1 MEDRERDMGLGVSI
15 REPSLV
21 VGAGLLVA
29 SAAAW
34 GLLLAM
40 GDEMPMGFGLWIGAW
55 TVMMAAMML
64 PSTSPLVLLYAR
76 QSTAMSSA
84 LLTTGYVA
92 VWAGVGLAA
101 YGIDMR
107 LPDPSNRV
115 VGAVLIGAGLYQLT
129 PLKTACLKRCRN
141 PADFLVT
148 HWRRGRMGAL
158 RLGVEH
164 GAYCVGC
171 CWALMGVLI
180 VAGSMSLAWV
190 VAIALVVAGEK
201 LLPAGQLFGRLGGVG
216 LLVAGIVVVL

>member
-1 MEDRERDMGLGVSI
+1 L
-15 REPSLV
+15 
-21 VGAGLLVA
+21 LLV
-29 SAAAW
+29 SVAAW
-34 GLLLAM
+34 AALLAM
-40 GDEMPMGFGLWIGAW
+40 GDEMPMGAGLWIGAW

-76 QSTAMSSA
+76 LSTALSSA
-84 LLTTGYVA
+84 LLAIGYVA

-101 YGIDMR
+101 YAIDMR
-107 LPDPSNRV
+107 LPDPSDRV

-129 PLKTACLKRCRN
+129 PLKTACLTRCRN

-148 HWRRGRMGAL
+148 HWRRGRVGAL

-180 VAGSMSLAWV
+180 VAGSMGLAWV
-190 VAIALVVAGEK
+190 LAIALVVAGEK
-201 LLPAGQLFGRLGGVG
+201 LLPAGQLLGRLGGVG
-216 LLVAGIVVVL
+216 LLIAGIVVVL

>member
-1 MEDRERDMGLGVSI
+1 VGLGVSV
-15 REPSLV
+15 RQPTLV
-21 VGAGLLVA
+21 VGAGLLLA
-29 SAAAW
+29 AAAAW
-34 GLLLAM
+34 AALLAM

-64 PSTSPLVLLYAR
+64 PSTSPLVLLYGR

-107 LPDPSNRV
+107 LPEPSNRV

-129 PLKTACLKRCRN
+129 PLKTACLRRCRN

-148 HWRRGRMGAL
+148 HWRRGRIGAL

-164 GAYCVGC
+164 GAYCVGG

-201 LLPAGQLFGRLGGVG
+201 LLPAGQLLGRLGGVG
-216 LLVAGIVVVL
+216 LLVAGIVVLFVKGD

>member
-1 MEDRERDMGLGVSI
+1 VGLGVSV

-21 VGAGLLVA
+21 VG
-29 SAAAW
+29 S
-34 GLLLAM
+34 GLLLASVAVWAALLSM

-64 PSTSPLVLLYAR
+64 PSTSPLVLLYAKR
-76 QSTAMSSA
+76 STAAHSA
-84 LLTTGYVA
+84 LLTAGYLL
-92 VWAGVGLAA
+92 VWAAIGLAA
-101 YGIDMR
+101 YEVAMR

-141 PADFLVT
+141 PVDFLVT
-148 HWRRGRMGAL
+148 HWHPGRVGAL

-201 LLPAGQLFGRLGGVG
+201 LLPAGQLLGRLGGVG
-216 LLVAGIVVVL
+216 LLVAGIVVAL

>member
-1 MEDRERDMGLGVSI
+1 VGLGVSV

-21 VGAGLLVA
+21 VGAGLLLASVA
-29 SAAAW
+29 VWAA
-34 GLLLAM
+34 LLSM

-64 PSTSPLVLLYAR
+64 PSTSPLVLLYAKR
-76 QSTAMSSA
+76 STAAHSA
-84 LLTTGYVA
+84 LLTAGYLL
-92 VWAGVGLAA
+92 VWAAIGLATYEVA
-101 YGIDMR
+101 MR

-115 VGAVLIGAGLYQLT
+115 VGAILIGAGLYQLT

-141 PADFLVT
+141 PVDFLVT
-148 HWRRGRMGAL
+148 HWHPGRVGAL

-201 LLPAGQLFGRLGGVG
+201 LLPAGQLLGRLGGVG
-216 LLVAGIVVVL
+216 LLVAGIVVAL

>member
-1 MEDRERDMGLGVSI
+1 MNERAALQSGI
-15 REPSLV
+15 
-21 VGAGLLVA
+21 LLAAV
-29 SAAAW
+29 AAACW
-34 GLLLAM
+34 GLLLTM

-84 LLTTGYVA
+84 LLTAGYVA
-92 VWAGVGLAA
+92 VWAAVGLAA
-101 YGIDMR
+101 YGFDMR

-115 VGAVLIGAGLYQLT
+115 VGAVLIAAGLYQLT

-148 HWRRGRMGAL
+148 HWRRGRVGAL

-164 GAYCVGC
+164 GAYCIGC

-216 LLVAGIVVVL
+216 LLVAGIVVAL

>member
-1 MEDRERDMGLGVSI
+1 M
-15 REPSLV
+15 
-21 VGAGLLVA
+21 VGAGLLLA
-29 SAAAW
+29 AAAAW
-34 GLLLAM
+34 AALLAM

-64 PSTSPLVLLYAR
+64 PSTSPHVLLYAR
-76 QSTAMSSA
+76 QSTAMGSA
-84 LLTTGYVA
+84 LLTTGYIA

-129 PLKTACLKRCRN
+129 PLKTACLKRCRYA
-141 PADFLVT
+141 ADFLVT

-164 GAYCVGC
+164 GAYCIGC
-171 CWALMGVLI
+171 CWALVGVLI

>member
-1 MEDRERDMGLGVSI
+1 MGLGVSV
-15 REPSLV
+15 REPTLV
-21 VGAGLLVA
+21 VGAGLLMV
-29 SAAAW
+29 SVAAW
-34 GLLLAM
+34 AALLAM
-40 GDEMPMGFGLWIGAW
+40 GDEMPMGAGLWIGAW

-84 LLTTGYVA
+84 LLTAGYVA

-115 VGAVLIGAGLYQLT
+115 VGAVLIAAGLYQLS
-129 PLKTACLKRCRN
+129 PLKTACLTRCRN

-148 HWRRGRMGAL
+148 HWRRGRVGAL

-171 CWALMGVLI
+171 CWALMGLLI

-201 LLPAGQLFGRLGGVG
+201 LLPAGQLLGRLGGVG

>member
-1 MEDRERDMGLGVSI
+1 MGLGVSV
-15 REPSLV
+15 RQPTLA
-21 VGAGLLVA
+21 VGAGLLLV
-29 SAAAW
+29 SVAAW
-34 GLLLAM
+34 AALLAM
-40 GDEMPMGFGLWIGAW
+40 GDEMPMGAGLWIGAW

-64 PSTSPLVLLYAR
+64 PSTSPLVLLHAR
-76 QSTAMSSA
+76 QSTATSSA

-92 VWAGVGLAA
+92 VWAAVGLAA
-101 YGIDMR
+101 YAVDMR
-107 LPDPSNRV
+107 LPDPGNRV
-115 VGAVLIGAGLYQLT
+115 VGPVLIAAGLYQLT
-129 PLKTACLKRCRN
+129 PLKTACLTRCRN

>member
-1 MEDRERDMGLGVSI
+1 MGLDVSV
-15 REPSLV
+15 RQPTLV
-21 VGAGLLVA
+21 VGAGLLLVLV
-29 SAAAW
+29 AAW
-34 GLLLAM
+34 AALLAM
-40 GDEMPMGFGLWIGAW
+40 GDEMPMGAGLWIGAW

-76 QSTAMSSA
+76 QSTATSSA
-84 LLTTGYVA
+84 LLTAGYVA

-148 HWRRGRMGAL
+148 HWRRGRVGAL

>member
-1 MEDRERDMGLGVSI
+1 LGLGVSV
-15 REPSLV
+15 RTPSLV
-21 VGAGLLVA
+21 VGAGLLLA
-29 SAAAW
+29 AAAW
-34 GLLLAM
+34 AALLAM

-76 QSTAMSSA
+76 QSTGMSSA

-101 YGIDMR
+101 YGVDMR
-107 LPDPSNRV
+107 LPDPSNRI

-129 PLKTACLKRCRN
+129 PLKAACLKGCRN

-148 HWRRGRMGAL
+148 HWRRGRVGAL

-164 GAYCVGC
+164 GAFCVGC

-201 LLPAGQLFGRLGGVG
+201 LLPTGQLLGRLGGVG
-216 LLVAGIVVVL
+216 LLVAGIVVAL

>member
-1 MEDRERDMGLGVSI
+1 MGLDVSV
-15 REPSLV
+15 RQPTLV
-21 VGAGLLVA
+21 VGAGLLLV
-29 SAAAW
+29 SVAAW
-34 GLLLAM
+34 AALLAM
-40 GDEMPMGFGLWIGAW
+40 GNEMPMGAGLWIGAW

-76 QSTAMSSA
+76 QSTATSST
-84 LLTTGYVA
+84 LLTAGYVA

-115 VGAVLIGAGLYQLT
+115 VGSVLIGAGLYQLT

-148 HWRRGRMGAL
+148 HWRRGRVGAL

-216 LLVAGIVVVL
+216 LLVAGIVVVV

>member
-1 MEDRERDMGLGVSI
+1 L
-15 REPSLV
+15 
-21 VGAGLLVA
+21 LLV
-29 SAAAW
+29 SVAAW
-34 GLLLAM
+34 AALLAM
-40 GDEMPMGFGLWIGAW
+40 GDEMPMGAGLWIGAW

-76 QSTAMSSA
+76 QSTAPSSA
-84 LLTTGYVA
+84 LLAIGYVA

-101 YGIDMR
+101 YAIDMR
-107 LPDPSNRV
+107 LPDPSDRV

-129 PLKTACLKRCRN
+129 PLKTACLTRCRN

-148 HWRRGRMGAL
+148 HWRRGRVGAL

-180 VAGSMSLAWV
+180 VAGSMGLAWV
-190 VAIALVVAGEK
+190 LAIALVVAGEK
-201 LLPAGQLFGRLGGVG
+201 LLPAGQLLGRLGGVG
-216 LLVAGIVVVL
+216 LLIAGIIVVL

>member
-1 MEDRERDMGLGVSI
+1 
-15 REPSLV
+15 
-21 VGAGLLVA
+21 
-29 SAAAW
+29 
-34 GLLLAM
+34 M

-76 QSTAMSSA
+76 QSTVMGSA
-84 LLTTGYVA
+84 LLTTGYIA

-107 LPDPSNRV
+107 LPDPGNQV

-141 PADFLVT
+141 TADFLVT

-158 RLGVEH
+158 RLGVKH
-164 GAYCVGC
+164 GAYCIGC
-171 CWALMGVLI
+171 CWALMGVLL
-180 VAGSMSLAWV
+180 VAGSMGLAWV

-201 LLPAGQLFGRLGGVG
+201 LLPAGQLFGRLGGIG

>member
-1 MEDRERDMGLGVSI
+1 MGLGVSV
-15 REPSLV
+15 RQPTLV
-21 VGAGLLVA
+21 VGAGLLLA
-29 SAAAW
+29 AAAAW
-34 GLLLAM
+34 TGLLAM

-76 QSTAMSSA
+76 QSTAASSA
-84 LLTTGYVA
+84 LLTAGYVA

-107 LPDPSNRV
+107 LPDASNRI

-201 LLPAGQLFGRLGGVG
+201 LLPAGQLLGRLGGVG

>member
-1 MEDRERDMGLGVSI
+1 MGLDVSV
-15 REPSLV
+15 RQPTLV
-21 VGAGLLVA
+21 VGAGLLLV
-29 SAAAW
+29 SVAAW
-34 GLLLAM
+34 AALLAM
-40 GDEMPMGFGLWIGAW
+40 GNEMPMGAGLWIGAW
-55 TVMMAAMML
+55 TVLMAAMML

-76 QSTAMSSA
+76 QSTATSST
-84 LLTTGYVA
+84 LLTAGYVA

-115 VGAVLIGAGLYQLT
+115 VGSVLIGAGLYQLT
-129 PLKTACLKRCRN
+129 PLKAACLKGCRN

-148 HWRRGRMGAL
+148 HWRRGGVGAL

-216 LLVAGIVVVL
+216 LLVAGIVVVV

>member
-1 MEDRERDMGLGVSI
+1 MGLGVSV
-15 REPSLV
+15 REPALV
-21 VGAGLLVA
+21 VGAGLLLA
-29 SAAAW
+29 SVAAW
-34 GLLLAM
+34 ATLLAM
-40 GDEMPMGFGLWIGAW
+40 GDEMPMGAGLWIGAW

-92 VWAGVGLAA
+92 VWAAIGLAA
-101 YGIDMR
+101 YGIHMR

-115 VGAVLIGAGLYQLT
+115 VGAVLIVAGLYQLT
-129 PLKTACLKRCRN
+129 PIKTACLTRCRN

-148 HWRRGRMGAL
+148 HWRRGRVGAL

-180 VAGSMSLAWV
+180 VAGSMGLAWV

-201 LLPAGQLFGRLGGVG
+201 LLPAGQLLGRLGGVG

>member
-1 MEDRERDMGLGVSI
+1 MGLDVSV
-15 REPSLV
+15 RQPTLV
-21 VGAGLLVA
+21 VGAGLLLV
-29 SAAAW
+29 SVAAW
-34 GLLLAM
+34 AALLAM
-40 GDEMPMGFGLWIGAW
+40 GNEMPMGAGLWIGAW

-76 QSTAMSSA
+76 QSTAASST
-84 LLTTGYVA
+84 LLTAGYVA

-148 HWRRGRMGAL
+148 HWRRGRVGAL
-158 RLGVEH
+158 RLGLEH

-216 LLVAGIVVVL
+216 LLVAGIVVVV

>member
-1 MEDRERDMGLGVSI
+1 VGLGVSV
-15 REPSLV
+15 RQPTLA
-21 VGAGLLVA
+21 VGAGLLLV
-29 SAAAW
+29 SVAAW
-34 GLLLAM
+34 AALLAM
-40 GDEMPMGFGLWIGAW
+40 GDELPMGFGLWIGAW

-76 QSTAMSSA
+76 QSTATSSV

-92 VWAGVGLAA
+92 VWAAVGLAA
-101 YGIDMR
+101 YAVDMR

-115 VGAVLIGAGLYQLT
+115 VGAVLIAAGLYQLT
-129 PLKTACLKRCRN
+129 PLKTACLTRCRN

-148 HWRRGRMGAL
+148 HWRRGRVGAL

-180 VAGSMSLAWV
+180 VAGSMGLAWV
-190 VAIALVVAGEK
+190 VAIALVVAAEK
-201 LLPAGQLFGRLGGVG
+201 LLPSGQPLGRLGGVG
-216 LLVAGIVVVL
+216 LLVAGIVVLFVKGD

>member
-1 MEDRERDMGLGVSI
+1 
-15 REPSLV
+15 
-21 VGAGLLVA
+21 
-29 SAAAW
+29 
-34 GLLLAM
+34 M

-76 QSTAMSSA
+76 QSTGMSST

-101 YGIDMR
+101 YGVDMR
-107 LPDPSNRV
+107 LPDPSNRI

-129 PLKTACLKRCRN
+129 PLKAACLKRCRN

-148 HWRRGRMGAL
+148 HWRRGRVGAL

-164 GAYCVGC
+164 GAFCVGC

-201 LLPAGQLFGRLGGVG
+201 LLPAGQLLGRLGGVG
-216 LLVAGIVVVL
+216 LLVAGIVVAL

>member
-1 MEDRERDMGLGVSI
+1 MGLGVSV
-15 REPSLV
+15 RESSLV
-21 VGAGLLVA
+21 VGAGLLLVSV
-29 SAAAW
+29 SAWAA
-34 GLLLAM
+34 LLAM
-40 GDEMPMGFGLWIGAW
+40 GDEMPMGAGLWIGAW

-76 QSTAMSSA
+76 QSTATSSA
-84 LLTTGYVA
+84 LLTAGYVA

-148 HWRRGRMGAL
+148 HWRRGRVGAL

>member
-1 MEDRERDMGLGVSI
+1 MGLDVSV
-15 REPSLV
+15 RQPTLV
-21 VGAGLLVA
+21 VGAGLLLV
-29 SAAAW
+29 SVAAW
-34 GLLLAM
+34 AALLAM
-40 GDEMPMGFGLWIGAW
+40 GDEMPMGAGLWIGAW

-84 LLTTGYVA
+84 LLTAGYVA

-101 YGIDMR
+101 YGVDMR
-107 LPDPSNRV
+107 LPDPSNGV

-148 HWRRGRMGAL
+148 HWRRGRVGAL

-180 VAGSMSLAWV
+180 VVGSMSLAWV

>member
-1 MEDRERDMGLGVSI
+1 MGLGVSV
-15 REPSLV
+15 RAPSLF
-21 VGAGLLVA
+21 VGAGLLLA
-29 SAAAW
+29 AAAAW
-34 GLLLAM
+34 AALLAM

-76 QSTAMSSA
+76 QATAMSSA
-84 LLTTGYVA
+84 LLTAGYVA

-101 YGIDMR
+101 YALDMR
-107 LPDPSNRV
+107 LPDPGNRV
-115 VGAVLIGAGLYQLT
+115 VGAVLIAAGLYQLT
-129 PLKTACLKRCRN
+129 PLKSACLTRCRN
-141 PADFLVT
+141 PTDFLVT
-148 HWRRGRMGAL
+148 HWRRGRVGAL

-180 VAGSMSLAWV
+180 VAGAMSLAWV

-201 LLPAGQLFGRLGGVG
+201 LLPAGQPLGRLGGVV

>member
-1 MEDRERDMGLGVSI
+1 LGLGVSV
-15 REPSLV
+15 RTPSLV
-21 VGAGLLVA
+21 VGAGLLLV
-29 SAAAW
+29 SVAAW
-34 GLLLAM
+34 AALFAM
-40 GDEMPMGFGLWIGAW
+40 GDEMPMGAGLWIGAW

-76 QSTAMSSA
+76 QSTAASSA
-84 LLTTGYVA
+84 LLTAGYVA

-107 LPDPSNRV
+107 LPDPSNRI

-129 PLKTACLKRCRN
+129 PLKAACLKGCWN

-148 HWRRGRMGAL
+148 HWRRGKVGAL

-164 GAYCVGC
+164 GAFCVGC

-201 LLPAGQLFGRLGGVG
+201 LLPTGQLLGRLSGAG
-216 LLVAGIVVVL
+216 LLVAGIVVAL

>member
-1 MEDRERDMGLGVSI
+1 MGLDVSV
-15 REPSLV
+15 RQPTLV
-21 VGAGLLVA
+21 VGAGLLLV
-29 SAAAW
+29 SVAAW
-34 GLLLAM
+34 AALLAM
-40 GDEMPMGFGLWIGAW
+40 GDEMPMGAGLWIGAW

-76 QSTAMSSA
+76 QSTATSSA
-84 LLTTGYVA
+84 LLTAGYVA
-92 VWAGVGLAA
+92 VWAAVGLAA

-148 HWRRGRMGAL
+148 HWRRGRVGAL

-216 LLVAGIVVVL
+216 LLVAGIVVVM